1 LPGMLRRDVV
11 AFLEDRFPSALAE
24 EWDRTGLQVGP
35 LAAPCRR
42 VIVALDFDLGLVD
55 ELTGVDL
62 LVTHHPLLFQP
73 AERIDLDTPL
83 GRKLRALL
91 KADTAC
97 YAIHTP
103 YDVAKGGQGEYL
115 AGLLGIEGV
124 RPLRPRG
131 ELVKLVVFV
140 PEDHVDRVAQAVFSA
155 GAGKIGRY
163 GHCSFRAPGIGT
175 FLPEEGTHP
184 FIGQVGAE
192 ERVKEV
198 RLETVIPKEHVGKAV
213 SAMLSAHPY
222 EEVAYD
228 IYPLLNKAGLH
239 GLGRIGALP
248 RPAPAHEVIESFAT
262 ALGGVASVQVYGDE
276 NAEVQQVAVCG
287 GSGGSLWQDALRAG
301 AQLYLTG
308 EIGYHDGLEAGEAG
322 LTVAALG
329 HRETE
334 APFVGHVASLLRER
348 FPELEVIER

>member
-1 LPGMLRRDVV
+1 MLRRDVV
-11 AFLEDRFPSALAE
+11 AFLEDRFPPALAE
-24 EWDRTGLQVGP
+24 EWDRSGLQVGP
-35 LAAPCRR
+35 LGAPCRR
-42 VIVALDFDLGLVD
+42 VIVALDFDLELVD
-55 ELTGVDL
+55 GLTGVDL

-73 AERIDLDTPL
+73 AERIDLDTPQ
-83 GRKLRALL
+83 GEKLRALL
-91 KADTAC
+91 KGETAC

-103 YDVAKGGQGEYL
+103 YDVARGGQGESL
-115 AGLLGIEGV
+115 AGLLGIGEA
-124 RPLRPRG
+124 RPLQPRG

-140 PEDHVDRVAQAVFSA
+140 PEDHVDQVAQAVFSA
-155 GAGKIGRY
+155 GGGKIGRY
-163 GHCSFRAPGIGT
+163 GHCSFRARGIGT

-192 ERVKEV
+192 EQVKEV

-213 SAMLSAHPY
+213 AAMLSAHPY

-228 IYPLLNKAGLH
+228 LYPLLNKAGLH

-248 RPAPAHEVIESFAT
+248 RPTPAHEVIESFAT
-262 ALGGVASVQVYGDE
+262 ALGGVTSVQVYGDE
-276 NAEVQQVAVCG
+276 NAKVQQVAVCG
-287 GSGGSLWQDALRAG
+287 GSGGSLWRDALTAG

-329 HRETE
+329 HRKTE